1 MASTVKSRTSPAA
14 SWSAVTWLPIGSMC
28 SIRTDI
34 RAPVSTSMPTKRTSA
49 PTSMRSSA
57 MATGSRSS
65 AVIDTAAPLL
75 TKDEAALCVGVALD
89 VALSGLDRSMTGQE
103 LNVTKAGAGA
113 MCIARSIGN
122 EGPPAGM

>member
-1 MASTVKSRTSPAA
+1 MASTVRSRTSPAA
-14 SWSAVTWLPIGSMC
+14 SWSAVIWLPLGSMC
-28 SIRTDI
+28 SMRTDI

-65 AVIDTAAPLL
+65 AVIDMAAPLL
-75 TKDEAALCVGVALD
+75 TKDEAALCVGVAFD
-89 VALSGLDRSMTGQE
+89 VALSGLDRSMPGQE
-103 LNVTKAGAGA
+103 LNVTQASASA
-113 MCIARSIGN
+113 MGITRSVGD